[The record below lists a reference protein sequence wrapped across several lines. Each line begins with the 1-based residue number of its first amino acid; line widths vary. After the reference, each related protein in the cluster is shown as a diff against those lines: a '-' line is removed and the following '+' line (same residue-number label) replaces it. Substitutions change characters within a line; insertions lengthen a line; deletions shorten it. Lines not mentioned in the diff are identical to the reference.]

1 MTFGNTTSLPLLL
14 TQSLKSTGI
23 LKNLLGSN
31 TQEDLDRIKSYFLVF
46 SVVIN
51 VLTFGEGERALNG
64 YTESGFPFASLFGLR
79 KYTADT
85 TENGAAKN
93 GRGASGS
100 PDVEDGRRASGS
112 VASEGTVSEGLSEG
126 STEDGPTQDS
136 PDDITPLLPG
146 GVREAPKSLSRRI
159 VSTAKRAWHA
169 SPDPLK
175 RLLRPMRPFLNST
188 TLGAAAGILI
198 GLTPPLHRLFFSD
211 LDKGGYLQAWLTTAL
226 KNIGELFV
234 TLQIIVVGVSLS
246 ISFRERKRDGE
257 AGEIPRRA
265 LAFVLLMRFVVF
277 PA

>member
-31 TQEDLDRIKSYFLVF
+31 THDDLDRIRSYFLVF

-64 YTESGFPFASLFGLR
+64 YTESGFPFAALFGLR
-79 KYTADT
+79 KYTADA
-85 TENGAAKN
+85 TENGAAKKN
-93 GRGASGS
+93 GKGASGS
-100 PDVEDGRRASGS
+100 PGVEDGRRASGS
-112 VASEGTVSEGLSEG
+112 IASEGTVSEGSM
-126 STEDGPTQDS
+126 EDGPSQDT

-146 GVREAPKSLSRRI
+146 GVRRAPKSLSRRI
-159 VSTAKRAWHA
+159 VSMAKRVWHA

-188 TLGAAAGILI
+188 SLGAAAGILI

-211 LDKGGYLQAWLTTAL
+211 LDKGGYFQAWLTTPL
-226 KNIGELFV
+226 KNVGELFV

-246 ISFRERKRDGE
+246 LSFRERKRNRD
-257 AGEIPRRA
+257 AGKIPRRA